1 MEDILQTNPH
11 VSAVFCANDQVALGA
26 LQTLAARHLTSKIKL
41 VGFDGAIEATQAII
55 ARQMYATVAQD
66 PFGMAQIG
74 IEEAVRA
81 LKHERVKRTV
91 NTGNPLVTQRNAK
104 AYLAKVE
111 KKLGG

>member
-1 MEDILQTNPH
+1 MEDVLPTNPH

-41 VGFDGAIEATQAII
+41 AGFDGAIEATQAII

-81 LKHERVKRTV
+81 VKH
-91 NTGNPLVTQRNAK
+91 
-104 AYLAKVE
+104 
-111 KKLGG
+111 